1 MTRVVILGAKGQI
14 ASIARQRLL
23 KDTDAQLTLF
33 ARHSKQLRNVETQ
46 RETVVEG
53 DATDAAAI
61 ESAVT
66 GADIVYANLA
76 GSNMDDEARAVVAGM
91 HAAGVKRLVWI
102 SSIGIYDE
110 VPGAFGV
117 WNNEVLKN
125 YLPPYKR
132 AAEVIESSD
141 LDYTIVR
148 PAWLT
153 NKNEIEYETT
163 TKPEP
168 FKGTEVSRAS
178 VADYVLSIVRNPATD
193 VRESVGLDKPGTE
206 GDKPAWY

>member
-46 RETVVEG
+46 RETIVEG